1 MTFNTWGIQ
10 TRPFAACRAT
20 FVQGPPNIHHPTLL
34 LLPRLVADGGPDGD
48 LRAALLVDAAL
59 AADEDAE
66 AALLED
72 GDVVVVGVAHG
83 PARGVLLRLLRRGRV
98 DEAAVPVGPLLEGV
112 EALALQEGPGR
123 VVQANFNQK

>member
-1 MTFNTWGIQ
+1 M
-10 TRPFAACRAT
+10 
-20 FVQGPPNIHHPTLL
+20 L

-98 DEAAVPVGPLLEGV
+98 DEAAVPVRPLLEGV
-112 EALALQEGPGR
+112 EALALQEGRPGR
-123 VVQANFNQK
+123 VVQANFSQK

>member
-1 MTFNTWGIQ
+1 M
-10 TRPFAACRAT
+10 
-20 FVQGPPNIHHPTLL
+20 L

-112 EALALQEGPGR
+112 EALALQESCSSQFQPEIIIPPIPSSYWRAHSIYPR
-123 VVQANFNQK
+123 VQIMRN